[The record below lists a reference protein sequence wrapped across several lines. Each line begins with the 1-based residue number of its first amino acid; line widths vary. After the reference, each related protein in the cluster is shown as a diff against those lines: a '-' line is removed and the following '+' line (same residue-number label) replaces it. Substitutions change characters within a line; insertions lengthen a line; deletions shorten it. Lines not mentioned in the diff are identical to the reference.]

1 MGEEVPVSGG
11 WRTGLLGS
19 VIVVRVVV
27 RELVGRIVPCGAV
40 PAQRC
45 MVQILAGVITRCRGE
60 VIREYILLSTG
71 GARGDSMT
79 ARSRG
84 TPKGSVH
91 SHSSGG
97 KCQRENV

>member
-1 MGEEVPVSGG
+1 MNDEGGTLSDLWREERDACMMKEGG
-11 WRTGLLGS
+11 KVGVGGGLW
-19 VIVVRVVV
+19 
-27 RELVGRIVPCGAV
+27 
-40 PAQRC
+40 
-45 MVQILAGVITRCRGE
+45 
-60 VIREYILLSTG
+60 EYILLSTG

>member
-1 MGEEVPVSGG
+1 MNDEGGTLSDLWREERDACMMKEGG
-11 WRTGLLGS
+11 K
-19 VIVVRVVV
+19 
-27 RELVGRIVPCGAV
+27 
-40 PAQRC
+40 
-45 MVQILAGVITRCRGE
+45 GVIRE
-60 VIREYILLSTG
+60 WEYILLSTG

-97 KCQRENV
+97 GFWRGNV